1 MAFVQSSR
9 ADRLRGAVIAIV
21 LQGLIGYALIA
32 GLAVGFP
39 QAVTETLDTFNV
51 LPPPPPP
58 PPEKIV
64 PNRVVSKKAEG
75 AASPP
80 NVRSKATEIV
90 APPPIVPPPLPPT
103 IVAAEKPGVGNQ
115 ATSGNADVPGPGTG
129 SGGVGNGT
137 GSGRAGDGDGN
148 GGREIA
154 PRQIKGRLKDSD
166 WPHELADEGIGGRV
180 SVRYVVTVDGRATD
194 CEIAR
199 SSGSRQLDLL
209 TCRLIEE
216 RFHFRP
222 SLDGNGRPVESM
234 IIQNHDWVNGIN
246 Q

>member
-9 ADRLRGAVIAIV
+9 ADRLRGAAIAIA

-39 QAVTETLDTFNV
+39 QAMTDTLDTFNV
-51 LPPPPPP
+51 LPAPPPP
-58 PPEKIV
+58 PPEKIQ

-80 NVRSKATEIV
+80 NLRSRATEIV
-90 APPPIVPPPLPPT
+90 APPPIVQLPPPPT
-103 IVAAEKPGVGNQ
+103 IVAAEKPGIGNQ
-115 ATSGNADVPGPGTG
+115 ATSGNADIPGPGTG
-129 SGGVGNGT
+129 SGGIGTGTGNG
-137 GSGRAGDGDGN
+137 RYGDGDGN
-148 GGREIA
+148 GGREIP
-154 PRQIKGRLKDSD
+154 PRQIKGRIKDSD
-166 WPHELADEGIGGRV
+166 WPHELSDEGIGGRV

-194 CEIAR
+194 CAIAR

-216 RFHFRP
+216 RFHFTP
-222 SLDGNGRPVESM
+222 SLDARGRPVESM

>member
-9 ADRLRGAVIAIV
+9 ADRFRGAAIAIA

-39 QAVTETLDTFNV
+39 EAVTGTLQTFTV

-58 PPEKIV
+58 PEKLV
-64 PNRVVSKKAEG
+64 PHRVVSKKAEG

-80 NVRSKATEIV
+80 NLRSKATEIV
-90 APPPIVPPPLPPT
+90 APPPIVRLPPPPT
-103 IVAAEKPGVGNQ
+103 IVSAEKPGVGNQ
-115 ATSGNADVPGPGTG
+115 ATSGNADIPGPGTG

-137 GSGRAGDGDGN
+137 GNGRYGDGDGN
-148 GGREIA
+148 GGQEIP
-154 PRQIKGRLKDSD
+154 PRQIQGRIKDSD
-166 WPHELADEGIGGRV
+166 WPHELSDEGIGGQV
-180 SVRYVVTVDGRATD
+180 SVRYVVTIGGRATE
-194 CEIAR
+194 CEVTR

-222 SLDGNGRPVESM
+222 SLDRAGRPVTSM
-234 IIQNHDWVNGIN
+234 ILQRHDWVNGLN

>member
-9 ADRLRGAVIAIV
+9 ADRIRGAIIAIV
-21 LQGLIGYALIA
+21 LQGVIGYALIA

-39 QAVTETLDTFNV
+39 QAVTETLQTFTV
-51 LPPPPPP
+51 LPPPAPP
-58 PPEKIV
+58 PPERIV
-64 PNRVVSKKAEG
+64 PHRVVSKKAEG

-80 NVRSKATEIV
+80 NLRSRATELV
-90 APPPIVPPPLPPT
+90 APPPIVPPPVPPL
-103 IVAAEKPGVGNQ
+103 IVAAEQPGVGHQ
-115 ATSGNADVPGPGTG
+115 ATSGNADMPGPGTG

-137 GSGRAGDGDGN
+137 GSGRAGDGDGD
-148 GGREIA
+148 GGRETP
-154 PRQIKGRLKDSD
+154 PRQINGRLKDSD
-166 WPHELADEGIGGRV
+166 WPHNLADEGIGGRV

-216 RFHFRP
+216 RFRFKP
-222 SLDGNGRPVESM
+222 SLDAAGRAVESM